1 MNETLLEVQDL
12 QTAYLGEDGPAM
24 AVDGVSLRVRAGST
38 LGLVG
43 ESGCG
48 KSALA
53 LSILRLL
60 PVPQGRILRG
70 RVLFASRDLLE
81 LDDAQLRR
89 VRGKEIGMVFQEP
102 MTSLNPV
109 YPCGEQVAEVLRLHE
124 GLSRKAARSRAVEL
138 FHAVGIPD
146 AAGRVDD
153 YPHQLSGGMRQRVM
167 IAMAIACRPRLL
179 IADEPTT
186 ALDLTIQQQILQL
199 LASLQSE
206 LGMSL
211 LHITHDLAV
220 LAENAHEVAVM
231 YAGRLAEVG
240 PAARIFARPAHPYT
254 LGLLACRP
262 ESALPSGRL
271 RVIGG
276 SVPDPL
282 DRARGCRF
290 APRCPFAQDRCRSES
305 PPMSAVA
312 EGHEAACFESAR
324 VLQEG
329 RWPDAEAS

>member
-1 MNETLLEVQDL
+1 MNETLLQLEDL
-12 QTAYLGEDGPAM
+12 RAAFFSEAGTAM
-24 AVDGVSLRVRAGST
+24 AVDGVSLRVHKGST

-60 PVPQGRILRG
+60 PAPSGRVISG
-70 RVLFASRDLLE
+70 RVLFSGRDLLQLKEAE
-81 LDDAQLRR
+81 LRK
-89 VRGKEIGMVFQEP
+89 VRGKEIGIVFQEP

-124 GLSRKAARSRAVEL
+124 GLSRKQAKTRAIEL
-138 FHAVGIPD
+138 FDSVGIPD
-146 AAGRVDD
+146 PVRRVDD
-153 YPHQLSGGMRQRVM
+153 YPYQLSGGMRQRVM
-167 IAMAIACRPRLL
+167 IAMAIACRPKLL

-186 ALDLTIQQQILQL
+186 ALDLTIQSQILQL
-199 LASLQSE
+199 LDRLQSE

-220 LAENAHEVAVM
+220 LAQSAHEVAVM
-231 YAGRLAEVG
+231 YAGRLVELA
-240 PAARIFARPAHPYT
+240 PADTIFERPAHPYT

-262 ESALPSGRL
+262 EGVLPSGRL

-276 SVPDPL
+276 SVPDPMQ
-282 DRARGCRF
+282 RSAGCRF
-290 APRCPFAQDRCRSES
+290 APRCPFAKEHCREES
-305 PPMSAVA
+305 PPMTAVE
-312 EGHEAACFESAR
+312 EGHEVACFEAER
-324 VLQEG
+324 VREEG
-329 RWPDAEAS
+329 RWPDERAN

>member
-1 MNETLLEVQDL
+1 MNETLLEVQNL
-12 QTAYLGEDGPAM
+12 RTAFLGEDGLAM
-24 AVDGVSLRVRAGST
+24 AVDGVSLRVRAGTT

-60 PVPQGRILRG
+60 PAPQGRVVEG
-70 RVLFASRDLLE
+70 RVLFGGEDLLQLE
-81 LDDAQLRR
+81 DSQLRR
-89 VRGKEIGMVFQEP
+89 IRGKEIGMIFQEP

-124 GLSRKAARSRAVEL
+124 GLSRKAARERAIEL
-138 FHAVGIPD
+138 LNAVGIPD
-146 AAGRVDD
+146 AARRVDD

-186 ALDLTIQQQILQL
+186 ALDLTIQQQILRL

-220 LAENAHEVAVM
+220 LAESAHEVAVM

-240 PAARIFARPAHPYT
+240 PAAQIFSRPAHPYT

-262 ESALPSGRL
+262 ESVLPSGRL

-276 SVPDPL
+276 SVPNPL
-282 DRARGCRF
+282 DRGGGCRF
-290 APRCPFAQDRCRSES
+290 APRCPFARDRCHRES
-305 PPMSAVA
+305 PPMREVG

-329 RWPDAEAS
+329 RWPDARAS

>member
-24 AVDGVSLRVRAGST
+24 AVDGVSLRVRAGNT

-60 PVPQGRILRG
+60 PAPQGRILRG
-70 RVLFASRDLLE
+70 RVLFAGRDLLQ
-81 LDDAQLRR
+81 LNDAQLRQ
-89 VRGKEIGMVFQEP
+89 VRGKQIGMVFQEP

-124 GLSRKAARSRAVEL
+124 GLSRKAARSRAIEL

-146 AAGRVDD
+146 AASRVDD

-220 LAENAHEVAVM
+220 LAESAHEVAVM

-276 SVPDPL
+276 SVPDPRE
-282 DRARGCRF
+282 RARGCRF
-290 APRCPFAQDRCRSES
+290 APRCPFARDRCRSES
-305 PPMSAVA
+305 PPMSSVA

-329 RWPDAEAS
+329 RWPDAQAS

>member
-1 MNETLLEVQDL
+1 MNETLLQLEDL
-12 QTAYLGEDGPAM
+12 RAAFSSEAGTAM
-24 AVDGVSLRVRAGST
+24 AVDGVSLRVRKGST

-60 PVPQGRILRG
+60 PTPSGRVISG
-70 RVLFASRDLLE
+70 RVLFSGRDLLQLKEAE
-81 LDDAQLRR
+81 LRK
-89 VRGKEIGMVFQEP
+89 VRGKEIGIVFQEP

-124 GLSRKAARSRAVEL
+124 GLSRKQAKTRAIEL
-138 FHAVGIPD
+138 FDSVGIGDPVR
-146 AAGRVDD
+146 RVDD
-153 YPHQLSGGMRQRVM
+153 YPYQLSGGMRQRVM
-167 IAMAIACRPRLL
+167 IAMAIACRPQLL

-186 ALDLTIQQQILQL
+186 ALDLTIQSQILQL
-199 LASLQSE
+199 LDRLQSE

-220 LAENAHEVAVM
+220 LAQSAHEVAVM
-231 YAGRLAEVG
+231 YAGRLVEWA
-240 PAARIFARPAHPYT
+240 PARTIFERPAHPYT

-262 ESALPSGRL
+262 EAALPSGRL

-276 SVPDPL
+276 NVPDPMQ
-282 DRARGCRF
+282 RSAGCRF
-290 APRCPFAQDRCRSES
+290 APRCPFAKEHCREES
-305 PPMSAVA
+305 PPMTAVK
-312 EGHEAACFESAR
+312 EGHEVACFEAER
-324 VLQEG
+324 VREEG
-329 RWPDAEAS
+329 RWPDERAN